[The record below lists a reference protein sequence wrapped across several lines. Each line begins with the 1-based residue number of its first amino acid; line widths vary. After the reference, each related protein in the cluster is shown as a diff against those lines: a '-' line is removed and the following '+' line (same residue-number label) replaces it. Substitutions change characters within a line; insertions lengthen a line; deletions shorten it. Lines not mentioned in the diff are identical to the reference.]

1 MRVIVGLGN
10 PGPSYSRTRHNAGFM
25 TLDALAG
32 IWAVHWD
39 HSNKLWD
46 GAHSPSPPCELVKP
60 LTFMNS
66 SGLAVEAAL
75 RDVCASIE
83 DTLVVVDDI
92 HLRPGDI
99 RLRAGGSD
107 GGHNGLAS
115 ISDELDGAPYA
126 RLRIGVGA
134 PPPDQSLIRY
144 VLSPFDEPDR
154 PPIREAIDEAI
165 KVCESFADGGYQAA
179 ADRYAAR
186 SLPPRSAT
194 E

>member
-1 MRVIVGLGN
+1 GRALSTAPDNGVAHGLYVGVALVLEVDIAIVEL
-10 PGPSYSRTRHNAGFM
+10 HDLAHC
-25 TLDALAG
+25 TL
-32 IWAVHWD
+32 
-39 HSNKLWD
+39 
-46 GAHSPSPPCELVKP
+46 
-60 LTFMNS
+60 
-66 SGLAVEAAL
+66 
-75 RDVCASIE
+75 
-83 DTLVVVDDI
+83 
-92 HLRPGDI
+92 GDI